1 MKNSRLSIL
10 VFFVLL
16 VVVSHA
22 IAGTDKDD
30 PVIQAF
36 WKLMFEPSVENL
48 HAARNTLSQSPG
60 FSPYSKDIYAMM
72 VLNKTSGDPN
82 KIINIYLNSLPNLVL
97 SPSAHRIVGAAF
109 AAIGEEKHADFEKKV
124 NHILLNSLL
133 SSGDGSMLKP
143 YAVMRIIDEHDILEA
158 IGKEKQEQELV
169 RDKEN
174 NRVLDLLTCKD
185 GSKVYFDISLF
196 YGRSE

>member
-1 MKNSRLSIL
+1 MKNSRLFVL
-10 VFFVLL
+10 VFFVFLIG
-16 VVVSHA
+16 VSHV

-30 PVIQAF
+30 PVIHAF

-60 FSPYSKDIYAMM
+60 FLPYSKDIYAMM

-82 KIINIYLNSLPNLVL
+82 KIIEIYLNSLPNLIL
-97 SPSAHRIVGAAF
+97 SPSAHRFVGAAF
-109 AAIGEEKHADFEKKV
+109 AAIGEVKHADFEKKV
-124 NHILLNSLL
+124 NHVLLNSLL
-133 SSGDGSMLKP
+133 SSGDGSKLNP
-143 YAVMRIIDEHDILEA
+143 YSVMRITDEHDILEA
-158 IGKEKQEQELV
+158 IGKTFKEQKFIMDE
-169 RDKEN
+169 EH
-174 NRVLDLLTCKD
+174 NRALDVMTCSD